1 VSEAVR
7 GEGAFVVD
15 DAGTRFM
22 TGQHELADLAPRD
35 VVAKAI
41 LRRMRE
47 TGAEHVWLDAR
58 HFGAEKWRVRFPT
71 IHETLLSLGID
82 PVRELIPVVPACHYA
97 SGGVRTDLRGESSL
111 PGLFAC
117 GETAC
122 TGVHGANRLASNSL
136 LEGLVFGRRIA
147 DTVVAR
153 LDEPAAPPEELA
165 APAPSGV
172 LLDESARPE
181 LQTLMSR
188 NVGVLRDADGLAAA
202 AKGLAALAERDG
214 GVPGT
219 EAWETTNLLTVAAAL
234 VQAATRREET
244 RGAHWREDFPDR
256 DDERWRGNLVTRLA
270 ADGTLHTDFDP
281 LSQPA
286 EGPEYA

>member
-1 VSEAVR
+1 MA
-7 GEGAFVVD
+7 
-15 DAGTRFM
+15 
-22 TGQHELADLAPRD
+22 GQHELADLAPRD

-47 TGAEHVWLDAR
+47 TGAEHMWLDAR

-111 PGLFAC
+111 PGLFVC

-147 DTVVAR
+147 ETLVAR
-153 LDEPAAPPEELA
+153 LAEPAPPPDSLA
-165 APAPSGV
+165 EPPLAGD
-172 LLDESARPE
+172 LLDEDARPE
-181 LQTLMSR
+181 LQQLMSR
-188 NVGVLRDADGLAAA
+188 GAGVLRDATGLGDTAA
-202 AKGLAALAERDG
+202 GLAALAERDG
-214 GVPGT
+214 GKPGT
-219 EAWETTNLLTVAAAL
+219 EPWETTNLLTVAAAL
-234 VQAATRREET
+234 VQAALVREET
-244 RGAHWREDFPDR
+244 RGAHWRDDHPER
-256 DDERWRGNLVTRLA
+256 DDEHWRGHLDTALA
-270 ADGTLHTDFDP
+270 PDGTLTTAFEE
-281 LSQPA
+281 LR
-286 EGPEYA
+286 